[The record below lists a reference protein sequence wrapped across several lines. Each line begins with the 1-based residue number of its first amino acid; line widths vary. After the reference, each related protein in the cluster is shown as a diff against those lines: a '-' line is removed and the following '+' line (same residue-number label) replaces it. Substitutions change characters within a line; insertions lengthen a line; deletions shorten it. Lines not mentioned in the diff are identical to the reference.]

1 MLPKHSPASTAVP
14 GSCDTIDSARVRLV
28 QTSDSVKPWNI
39 ASAVVQGQRDQ
50 LVAFWLACPDD
61 ALDGLWNSPPGQATR
76 EMVAQLT
83 PTTFLTDAQVALRNR
98 LGSFLQQGFHQPGA
112 VKAVIANFLLSP
124 PGQFRI
130 LNPESHLPA
139 WLVPAYRSL
148 YEQGQSPLRPAAS
161 PAVPMAQPALPVQQ
175 VPQPDFGA
183 MPGSLAE
190 LVQNRL
196 QLNRLLGLSNLYY
209 IDPEDVEIREE
220 LMLMRRSLAE
230 LILAADES
238 GLESLFSGDFG
249 DRYWALVRSGIQK
262 EALVPDD
269 EQLKQRV
276 TSALSPAQ
284 GGGFGRPGAVTAF
297 LVAITYYLPGSMQ
310 VEQAEQKLPGWLLPG
325 YRQVFAEALPA

>member
-1 MLPKHSPASTAVP
+1 MQ
-14 GSCDTIDSARVRLV
+14 SANPV
-28 QTSDSVKPWNI
+28 QPWNI

-50 LVAFWLACPDD
+50 LIAFWLACPDD
-61 ALDGLWNSPPGQATR
+61 ALDGLWNSPAGQATR

-83 PTTFLTDAQVALRNR
+83 PTTFFTDAQVALRNR

-148 YEQGQSPLRPAAS
+148 YEQGQIPLQPA
-161 PAVPMAQPALPVQQ
+161 PAVPVPPSVQPAPA

-183 MPGSLAE
+183 MPATLAE

-209 IDPEDVEIREE
+209 IDPEDAEIRDE
-220 LMLMRRSLAE
+220 LMQMRRALAR
-230 LILAADES
+230 LILAADEAA
-238 GLESLFSGDFG
+238 LHPLFAGDFG

-262 EALVPDD
+262 EGLSAEDQ
-269 EQLKQRV
+269 QLKQQV
-276 TSALSPAQ
+276 TTALSPAQ
-284 GGGFGRPGAVTAF
+284 GGGFGRPGAVKAF
-297 LVAITYYLPGSMQ
+297 LVAMVYYMPGTMQ
-310 VEQAEQKLPGWLLPG
+310 VEQADQKLPGWLLPG
-325 YRQVFAEALPA
+325 YQQVFAEALPA